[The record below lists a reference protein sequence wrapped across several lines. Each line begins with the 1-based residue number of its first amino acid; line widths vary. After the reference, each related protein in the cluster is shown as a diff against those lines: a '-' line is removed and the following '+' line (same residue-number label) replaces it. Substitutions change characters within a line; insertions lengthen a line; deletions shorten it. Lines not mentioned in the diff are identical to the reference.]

1 MQSSL
6 IRKIE
11 KAKRYAREPERV
23 MFLEFEVD
31 FKGENS
37 SHKVSYEDGKWHC
50 NCHFFSQAKTCSH
63 IMALQQLLNNM
74 LPAEAQS
81 DLVAEFTG

>member
-23 MFLEFEVD
+23 MFSRFEVD

-37 SHKVSYEDGKWHC
+37 SHYIIYDNGNWHC

-63 IMALQQLLNNM
+63 IMALQQLLNKM

-81 DLVAEFTG
+81 EPVADFTG